1 MMVDL
6 QLKTALQTLGHTE
19 ALKDKS
25 VQPHSFDFEFE
36 EVPAIIQ
43 AFRRMVRGSE
53 FDISEMAIT
62 TYLCARASGKRFTAL
77 PIFLV
82 RAFHH
87 GAIVHNTTL
96 GIRSPKDLEGKK
108 VGINR
113 GYTVTTGVWA
123 RGVLQHEHGV
133 DLSKITWVLS
143 GDEHVA
149 EYQAPGNVVSI
160 EKGKKLE
167 DMLISGEI
175 AAAIGVTVEHPDV
188 KPLIPNA
195 KAAGFAALETND
207 YYPINHILVVRDE
220 LLEAHPGLAL
230 EIFNVFAESKR
241 RYVERLKNNQIAEP
255 SAADQLYRRVME
267 ITGADPLPYGIAPN
281 RKMIEAVIRYADEQG
296 IISHPFTFEELFARG
311 THDLVA

>member
-1 MMVDL
+1 MADL

-62 TYLCARASGKRFTAL
+62 TYLCARANGKRFTAL

-108 VGINR
+108 VGVNR

-195 KAAGFAALETND
+195 KAAGFAALQTSG
-207 YYPINHILVVRDE
+207 YYPINHTLVVRDE

-281 RKMIEAVIRYADEQG
+281 RQMIEAVIRYADEQG
-296 IISHPFTFEELFARG
+296 IISHPSTVEELFARG